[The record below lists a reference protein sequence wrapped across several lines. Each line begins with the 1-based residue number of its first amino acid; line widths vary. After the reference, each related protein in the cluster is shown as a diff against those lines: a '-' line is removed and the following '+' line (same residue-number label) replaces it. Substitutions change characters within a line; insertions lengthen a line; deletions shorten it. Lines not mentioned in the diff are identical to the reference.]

1 MISLLWFWIGSLLTI
16 IKMPSNS
23 IVKDS
28 IVVGGLTL
36 LGYMAGGKLGS
47 MFGNFLLFY

>member
-1 MISLLWFWIGSLLTI
+1 MIFLFLFWNRISIDAI
-16 IKMPSNS
+16 IKMPPNS

-47 MFGNFLLFY
+47 MFGDFP